1 MQIKYLDSQ
10 ELNTADLE
18 KQIMLERQNELNELE
33 KDINLMNGMM
43 VDVADMI
50 NKQGEHLDII
60 EDDID
65 NTNQQI

>member
-1 MQIKYLDSQ
+1 
-10 ELNTADLE
+10 
-18 KQIMLERQNELNELE
+18 MLERQNELNELE

-65 NTNQQI
+65 NTN